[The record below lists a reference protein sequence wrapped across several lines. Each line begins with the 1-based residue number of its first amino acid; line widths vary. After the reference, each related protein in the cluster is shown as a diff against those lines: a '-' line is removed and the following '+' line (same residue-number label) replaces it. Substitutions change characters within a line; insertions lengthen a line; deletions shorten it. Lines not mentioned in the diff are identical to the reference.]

1 MKSLIW
7 KEWRETRWIAIGF
20 LLICLLTSIC
30 WKIALPGHEQGW
42 HAGIW
47 SLLAVVLG
55 ARAFAGEKQ
64 ATTIQFLAAQPLR
77 KTHLW
82 ALKAAWGFGVLLV
95 IVGISSVLDYLL
107 MRADPFYTALHLL
120 VPVPFSWLFLALL
133 TVYAVA
139 LLSSTVSDKT
149 VLAVGFAVVT
159 GAIVAC
165 GVALIDRWNPFFY
178 QFLNE
183 SWGIP
188 LALFWFSAVVLAGSF
203 LIVAWREVWPNY
215 QTAVKRAAIG
225 VGVGTVVVLLIL
237 SSANVPPA
245 KITGI
250 AELNGDRTEIVFS
263 PEVNGKRLTGWKIDI
278 DGENFTK
285 ATNPPVRHRKH
296 PALAAEGAEALRNNM
311 VIMPIHRGENAG
323 GYLIEKL
330 ERDRFHLI
338 PRRVRTT
345 IQPIEGA
352 TLTWLGAWDQMDTP
366 TGVFDQF
373 YFVEELPSGERYVR
387 VTYPEGDKAGRTAR
401 IGRLIAVSPNAKSF
415 ILTKPDV
422 EAPEGKV
429 RLTLFRREVGSERL
443 AVPLQ
448 SQLDVDRE
456 ILDTLSF
463 VTEDFVQYKR
473 GENLHL
479 TLADLLGKQYF
490 EHPHSKWK
498 VPLQTEVP
506 RSIVVRGPNYVRRVA
521 ENLAG
526 KPLRSWF
533 GLSKAKTIIEIL
545 TPEAPTGMP
554 KRSVEALLANAE
566 DFLVLDGIAA
576 QWGAELPEELF
587 DEAIFWVPKSNQI
600 IYLRKDDDQRSG
612 LYVLDLASDE
622 STKILDDIDV
632 TVPAVPKALIAP
644 IMEDYFAFVRDAKTI
659 WTYRDGDLKQIFP
672 PQR

>member
-7 KEWRETRWIAIGF
+7 KEWRETRWIAIGV
-20 LLICLLTSIC
+20 LLICLLISIC
-30 WKIALPGHEQGW
+30 WKIARPGDEHGW
-42 HAGIW
+42 HATVW

-55 ARAFAGEKQ
+55 ARAFAREKQ

-82 ALKAAWGFGVLLV
+82 ALKAAWGFGLCMVVFV
-95 IVGISSVLDYLL
+95 ISGIFDYLL
-107 MRADPFYTALHLL
+107 MRADPFYAAWHLMEAA
-120 VPVPFSWLFLALL
+120 FIWLFLGLL
-133 TVYAVA
+133 AVYAVA
-139 LLSSTVSDKT
+139 LLASAVCDKMVVAIGFSFVT
-149 VLAVGFAVVT
+149 WAAVGC
-159 GAIVAC
+159 II
-165 GVALIDRWNPFFY
+165 ALIDRWNPFFY

-183 SWGIP
+183 RWGIP
-188 LALFWFSAVVLAGSF
+188 LAAWWFSLVFLAGSF

-215 QTAVKRAAIG
+215 PNAVKRGTIG
-225 VGVGTVVVLLIL
+225 VVIGTVIVVLIL

-263 PEVNGKRLTGWKIDI
+263 PEVDGKRLTGWKIDI

-296 PALAAEGAEALRNNM
+296 PALAAEGAEELDNEM
-311 VIMPIHRGENAG
+311 VIIPIHRGESAG
-323 GYLIEKL
+323 GYVIERL
-330 ERDRFHLI
+330 ERDWFHLI

-345 IQPIEGA
+345 IQPVAGA
-352 TLTWLGAWDQMDTP
+352 SLTWLGAWDQMDTP

-373 YFVEELPSGERYVR
+373 YFVEELPNGERYLR
-387 VTYPEGDKAGRTAR
+387 VTYPEGEKAGLTAR

-415 ILTKPDV
+415 ILAKRDA

-429 RLTLFRREVGSERL
+429 RLTVFRREVGSERL
-443 AVPLQ
+443 AVP
-448 SQLDVDRE
+448 SQDEIDVDRE
-456 ILDTLSF
+456 IVDTLSF
-463 VTEDFVQYKR
+463 VTEDFVQYRR

-479 TLADLLGKQYF
+479 THPELVGKQYF

-498 VPLQTEVP
+498 VPLQTEVA
-506 RSIVVRGPNYVRRVA
+506 RSIVARGPNYLCRVA

-526 KPLRSWF
+526 RPLRSWF
-533 GLSKAKTIIEIL
+533 GLSKAQTIIEVL
-545 TPEAPTGMP
+545 SPEAPTGMP

-587 DEAIFWVPKSNQI
+587 DEAIFWVPKNRQI
-600 IYLRKDDDQRSG
+600 IYLQKDDEQRSG
-612 LYVLDLASDE
+612 LYLLDIESGE

-632 TVPAVPKALIAP
+632 TSPAVPKALIAP
-644 IMEDYFAFVRDAKTI
+644 IMEDHFVFVRDAKTI
-659 WTYRDGDLKQIFP
+659 WSYRDGDLKQIFP
-672 PQR
+672 PQK